1 MPDRSRASSAVLRV
15 GLDVPY
21 EPFGVMQDGQVT
33 GMLVELVGL
42 LLNDLGIAH
51 RFDAMPLADTEPALA
66 EGRVDALAYKGITP
80 ARLASID
87 FSEPIMISGGATF
100 TRPGLLPSADLR
112 QFDGMRVVTTR
123 HGPLWR
129 HLQTEHPALQL
140 LPAEH
145 YQQALEMVLRGEAD
159 LAALNMHA
167 GRAIAQRLFPGQ
179 LGLPQLPY
187 MPLRTGFALR
197 RGAHPELLLR
207 FNAALAAARADGRW
221 QAVHDRWVR

>member
-21 EPFGVMQDGQVT
+21 EPFGVIQDGQVT

>member
-1 MPDRSRASSAVLRV
+1 MSDRSLASSAVLRV

-21 EPFGVMQDGQVT
+21 EPFGVIQDGQVT

-42 LLNDLGIAH
+42 LLHDLGLAH

-87 FSEPIMISGGATF
+87 FSDPIMISGGATF

>member
-1 MPDRSRASSAVLRV
+1 MSVVTGHIARF
-15 GLDVPY
+15 DVD
-21 EPFGVMQDGQVT
+21 GITLQDGSSLKADIVVVAT
-33 GMLVELVGL
+33 GLQ
-42 LLNDLGIAH
+42 LNV
-51 RFDAMPLADTEPALA
+51 LADVAVH
-66 EGRVDALAYKGITP
+66 VDGQAFVPGHALAYKGITP

-129 HLQTEHPALQL
+129 HLQTEHPALQF

-221 QAVHDRWVR
+221 QAVHDHWVR

>member
-21 EPFGVMQDGQVT
+21 EPFGVIQDGQVT

-129 HLQTEHPALQL
+129 HLLTEHPALQL

>member
-1 MPDRSRASSAVLRV
+1 MTDSSPPRSAALRI

-21 EPFGVMQDGQVT
+21 EPFGLMQDGQVT
-33 GMLVELVGL
+33 GMLVQLVGML
-42 LLNDLGIAH
+42 LDGLGLAH
-51 RFDAMPLADTEPALA
+51 RFVPMPLADTEPALA
-66 EGRVDALAYKGITP
+66 DGRVDALAYKGITP

-87 FSEPIMISGGATF
+87 FSAPIMISGGATF
-100 TRPGLLPSADLR
+100 TRPGLSPSDDLR

-129 HLQTEHPALQL
+129 HLETAHPSLQL
-140 LPAEH
+140 LPAAH

-197 RGAHPELLLR
+197 RGSHPELLLR

>member
-1 MPDRSRASSAVLRV
+1 MTDRFMASPVVLRI

-21 EPFGVMQDGQVT
+21 EPFGLMQDGQVS
-33 GMLVELVGL
+33 GMLVELVGML
-42 LLNDLGIAH
+42 LADLGLAH
-51 RFDAMPLADTEPALA
+51 RFVPMPLADTEPALA

-100 TRPGLLPSADLR
+100 TRPGLLPSDNLR

-197 RGAHPELLLR
+197 RGSHPELLLR
-207 FNAALAAARADGRW
+207 FNAALVAARADGRW

>member
-1 MPDRSRASSAVLRV
+1 VPDGDLFKQIRQGKVSVETGQIARFETDGISL
-15 GLDVPY
+15 
-21 EPFGVMQDGQVT
+21 QDGRFLQADIVVVAT
-33 GMLVELVGL
+33 GLQ
-42 LLNDLGIAH
+42 LNV
-51 RFDAMPLADTEPALA
+51 LADVAIYVDGHA
-66 EGRVDALAYKGITP
+66 FVAGDALAYKGITP

-221 QAVHDRWVR
+221 QAVHDHWVR